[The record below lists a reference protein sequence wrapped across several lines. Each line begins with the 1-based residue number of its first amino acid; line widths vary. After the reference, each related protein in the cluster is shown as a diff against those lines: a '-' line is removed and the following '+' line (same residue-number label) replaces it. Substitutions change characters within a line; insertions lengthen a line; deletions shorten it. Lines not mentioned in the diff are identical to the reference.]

1 MNVFSFPKRLV
12 DWGRIALDIG
22 VREDGTTYTGF
33 TVYGLPP
40 DGEPEH
46 VEIREP
52 NETDNQ
58 E

>member
-1 MNVFSFPKRLV
+1 MNHTLSFPKRLME
-12 DWGRIALDIG
+12 WGRIALDIG
-22 VREDGTTYTGF
+22 VKIDGNPYTGF

-46 VEIREP
+46 VEVQEP
-52 NETDNQ
+52 SEA